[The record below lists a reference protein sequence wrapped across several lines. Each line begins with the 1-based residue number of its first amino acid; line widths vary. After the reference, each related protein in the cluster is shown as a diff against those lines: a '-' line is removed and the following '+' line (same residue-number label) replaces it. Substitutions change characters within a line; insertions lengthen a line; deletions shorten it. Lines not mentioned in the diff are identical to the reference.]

1 MTGNTSAARGWLRV
15 AITTLLAGLGACEP
29 TSLDESVTAPPHT
42 LSVRVENAP
51 VVLRA
56 SREYRNPNTWTD
68 GEVDFTTPLGIT
80 LPASLRVTQ
89 GNAGNHKAELW
100 YREGAGNTVH
110 CDYRGG
116 SDEPHPT
123 SDYQRALGQRYVFER
138 CSNGARPADA
148 AHVTWLKLHVRVGD
162 QKDATGR
169 TEVEWRPGGTVD
181 LEPPLSP
188 PESVQTRDA
197 FSWERTQPVAE
208 RNAEG
213 HPALYYALIYLEDR
227 DHVAALD
234 DLLLHHDS
242 LPLFAAELERW
253 KGQRGFFQHE
263 WDGKGLFR
271 FALVPGAIYNRLRE
285 AALQDNVVFPAV
297 VLRELPASARGQDGS
312 ISYAAL
318 RASGFL
324 YRAEGPAS
332 TASGGT
338 RPRTVKQEL
347 FGAILRRVVKAI
359 ADVAVGVVNEVRE
372 GIGAVDRLANGA
384 VTLTV
389 NLNVLNTDPAFTV
402 GTPMPRA
409 WGPGMGQQ
417 VLLPGVR
424 VVARQRTLVG
434 PLSTL
439 FTARTGADG
448 IARLE
453 VARGLETSLCVALE
467 NDAAELSNFLTEIEL
482 CDFPALKA
490 DADTSLQLELQ
501 HRHFNILAQA
511 TEGRQYLRDVVDFT
525 PHKARVLV
533 GPLTWPFGRF
543 TGAAVPC
550 FGLPNL
556 PLETAIDLVFAQ
568 VCALSGPAAPACM
581 ALYPV
586 YPGVDIVFA
595 ETEDDWTQVSSERG
609 MSPGLYN
616 WVLDSRLIPTH
627 EYGHFALC
635 SMLFK
640 KDPATF
646 MSAYSGAMLSRM
658 DADPDETNV
667 AGYINE
673 GFADFF
679 ASQVAGGT
687 NYFDSPDDD
696 MTWKYGVLNYCVSP
710 SASCLDSNLGKS
722 RYSSRPFD
730 DQVARVAAT
739 LHDAFDS
746 WQPGGGRPTANT
758 PGNGVAWT
766 LSPGAT
772 FPLLSNPTPPP
783 DTKDEH
789 IRLPGPGI
797 YSLITRLA
805 PLDSLSDQSIMGGL
819 SGMASEAGFN
829 WCERCKLFSVNDKT
843 FALDASGN
851 RRPFS
856 AAELEARCAQAPI
869 RDWLGPKPGNQQSC
883 AVVSITGRVLQ
894 NAVPIA
900 GVPVTLTLDGGL
912 ITRTTTDAAGAF
924 RFDGLEP
931 EKTYQLEATTS
942 LRGFEYRASA
952 SARTAAGEVKN
963 VKLGLV
969 ATVGAR
975 RATIYGVAFLANQ
988 GDTAYQTV
996 PFNENVVLD
1005 AMNPV
1010 GHFSLLPCGGPGMK
1024 IEVDARLLPDQSI
1037 EFSGQFDLFSGCGT
1051 GTHLDSE
1058 TYFVTLPPGQTN
1070 GHSHSMNLGGFR
1082 QLHIRFDN
1090 TEP

>member
-1 MTGNTSAARGWLRV
+1 MTGKTSAAWGWLRV

-29 TSLDESVTAPPHT
+29 TSLDESVTAPPRT

-100 YREGAGNTVH
+100 YRDGAGNTVH

-138 CSNGARPADA
+138 CSTGARAGDA

-169 TEVEWRPGGTVD
+169 TEVEWRPGGTGD

-227 DHVAALD
+227 DHVTALD

-242 LPLFAAELERW
+242 LPLFAAELEHW

-285 AALQDNVVFPAV
+285 AALQGNVVFRAV
-297 VLRELPASARGQDGS
+297 VLRDLPASARGQDGS

-324 YRAEGPAS
+324 YRGEGPAPA
-332 TASGGT
+332 ASGGT
-338 RPRTVKQEL
+338 KPRTVKQEL

-359 ADVAVGVVNEVRE
+359 ADFAVGVVNEVRE

-389 NLNVLNTDPAFTV
+389 NLNVLNVDPAFTV
-402 GTPMPRA
+402 GTPMHRA

-424 VVARQRTLVG
+424 VVARQRTLAG

-439 FTARTGADG
+439 FTAQTGADG
-448 IARLE
+448 VARLE
-453 VARGLETSLCVALE
+453 VAKGLETSMCVALE

-490 DADTSLQLELQ
+490 DTDTALQLDLQ
-501 HRHFNILAQA
+501 HRHFSILAQVS
-511 TEGRQYLRDVVDFT
+511 EGRQYLRDVVDFA

-568 VCALSGPAAPACM
+568 VCALTGPAAPACM

-595 ETEDDWTQVSSERG
+595 EREGSSLQVSSSQG
-609 MSPGLYN
+609 SPPGIYN
-616 WVLDSRLIPTH
+616 TALDSRLVPTH

-640 KDPATF
+640 KDPLTF

-658 DADPDETNV
+658 DGDPDETNV

-687 NYFDSPDDD
+687 NYFRSPGDDP
-696 MTWKYGVLNYCVSP
+696 TWGWGTLNYCVSP
-710 SASCLDSNLGKS
+710 VTSCLDENLGKS
-722 RYSSRPFD
+722 GSFKAH
-730 DQVARVAAT
+730 VARVAAT

-746 WQPGGGRPTANT
+746 WQPGGGIPTANT
-758 PGNGVAWT
+758 PGNGAAWT

-772 FPLLSNPTPPP
+772 LPLIINPAPPA
-783 DTKDEH
+783 DAKDEH
-789 IRLPGPGI
+789 VRLPGHDI
-797 YSLITRLA
+797 YSLITRLDSI
-805 PLDSLSDQSIMGGL
+805 DSLSDRSIMSGL

-829 WCERCKLFSVNDKT
+829 WCERCRLFAVNDKT
-843 FALDASGN
+843 FILDALGN
-851 RRPFS
+851 RRSFS
-856 AAELEARCAQAPI
+856 GAEMEAHCRQLPI
-869 RDWLGPKPGNQQSC
+869 RDWLGPKPANQQSC
-883 AVVSITGRVLQ
+883 DVVSITGRVVQ
-894 NAVPIA
+894 NSVPMA
-900 GVPVTLTLDGGL
+900 GIPVTLTLDGGL

-931 EKTYQLEATTS
+931 EKLYQLEATTS

-952 SARTAAGEVKN
+952 SARTTAGVVKN
-963 VKLGLV
+963 VTLELV

-975 RATIYGVAFLANQ
+975 RITFFGVSFLAKQ
-988 GDTAYQTV
+988 GDTAYLTV
-996 PFNENVVLD
+996 PFRESVVLD
-1005 AMNPV
+1005 PMNPV
-1010 GHFSLLPCGGPGMK
+1010 GHLSLVLCGSVGVT
-1024 IEVDARLLPDQSI
+1024 IEVDIKLQPDQGI
-1037 EFSGQFDLFSGCGT
+1037 EYTGQFDLVSECTT
-1051 GTHLDSE
+1051 GAPSSESVTDSAIVGPGSAGNHRRSITLGDFRAKLSVNLDNDA
-1058 TYFVTLPPGQTN
+1058 P
-1070 GHSHSMNLGGFR
+1070 
-1082 QLHIRFDN
+1082 
-1090 TEP
+1090 